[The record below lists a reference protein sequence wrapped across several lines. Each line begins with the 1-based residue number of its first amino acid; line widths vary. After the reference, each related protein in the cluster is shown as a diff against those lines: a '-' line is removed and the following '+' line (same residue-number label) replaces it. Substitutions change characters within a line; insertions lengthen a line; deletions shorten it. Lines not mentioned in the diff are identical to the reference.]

1 MKKRK
6 HTSQQEAVR
15 KRWKIHIMQEKD
27 YTENCAGWMVE
38 RIESLIDHM
47 QYGCAL
53 IAYHKQDGTFKLVR
67 ATLLPYKNAFRKEY
81 DMAKITGAVAYWDIE
96 LQAWRTFRMENFLEW
111 RAVVG

>member
-67 ATLLPYKNAFRKEY
+67 ATLLPYKTRSRKNTTWL
-81 DMAKITGAVAYWDIE
+81 K
-96 LQAWRTFRMENFLEW
+96 LQAPLHT
-111 RAVVG
+111 GT